1 MLFVL
6 WIGKEITQSI
16 AVDTKVN
23 DKHTVTIRF
32 TTINKSLI
40 KLLVAYIPYLAYMVF
55 VKTMLDLLWER
66 SFHDHYARLIGPIV
80 KAHQ

>member
-6 WIGKEITQSI
+6 WIGKEITRSI

-23 DKHTVTIRF
+23 DKHTVIIRF

-40 KLLVAYIPYLAYMVF
+40 KLLVAYIPYLACMVF

-66 SFHDHYARLIGPIV
+66 SLHDHYARLIGPIV